1 MPNYSSLQTQSG
13 GPDGVRTRDHR
24 IKSPTLYLTELQAQS
39 SNLGSSS
46 DRHGVIIRFGR
57 RLSHALRPLQI
68 YALQIASLRS
78 VLFGKNRTFV
88 LGDSCIG

>member
-1 MPNYSSLQTQSG
+1 MPYYAEPVALSG

-68 YALQIASLRS
+68 YTLQIASLRS

>member
-1 MPNYSSLQTQSG
+1 MPVALSG

-46 DRHGVIIRFGR
+46 DQHGVLIRFGM
-57 RLSHALRPLQI
+57 RLSHALRTLPMVLIQMTP
-68 YALQIASLRS
+68 LRS
-78 VLFGKNRTFV
+78 VLSAEICTFLLV
-88 LGDSCIG
+88 DTGIG